1 MKYFFII
8 LSFFILGSC
17 SKSEPNLSITC
28 GGDGE
33 SEGKKSYINFDFKEG
48 IVAVKDVPT
57 AYGLK
62 INKLMVDGGVDEVYT
77 EKEYELKIL
86 ESSPSFIK
94 YGFDME
100 LTAIEIY
107 YVLDRGSLEL
117 SSYTEYTNRDGT
129 LMDMGEG
136 INNPMTSTES
146 CKKPIV

>member
-1 MKYFFII
+1 MKYFFIL

-28 GGDGE
+28 RGDGE
-33 SEGKKSYINFDFKEG
+33 SEGKKSYLNFDFKEG

-62 INKLMVDGGVDEVYT
+62 INKLVVDVGGDEVYI
-77 EKEYELKIL
+77 ENEYELKIL
-86 ESSPSFIK
+86 ESTPSFIK
-94 YGFDME
+94 YGFDLE
-100 LTAIEIY
+100 ITVIEMY

-117 SSYTEYTNRDGT
+117 TSYAKYTNRDGT
-129 LMDMGEG
+129 LKDMGEG
-136 INNPMTSTES
+136 MNNPMTNTES

>member
-1 MKYFFII
+1 MKYFFIL
-8 LSFFILGSC
+8 LSFFILVSC
-17 SKSEPNLSITC
+17 SKSESTLSITC

-62 INKLMVDGGVDEVYT
+62 INKLVVDVGGDEVYI
-77 EKEYELKIL
+77 ENEYELKIS
-86 ESSPSFIK
+86 ESTPSFIK
-94 YGFDME
+94 YAFDLEM
-100 LTAIEIY
+100 AFIEMY

-117 SSYTEYTNRDGT
+117 TSYAKYINRDGT
-129 LMDMGEG
+129 LKDMGEG
-136 INNPMTSTES
+136 MDNPMTKTES